1 MDADSYEEHI
11 FSFLIDKY
19 EHPINILEKYKESFP
34 YFVGETLQ
42 KSLKIYEEGKNK
54 SRKDIVSILKFHK
67 SVPSYLLKFYERSTI
82 VYPEEAREIKSK
94 SANLQS

>member
-1 MDADSYEEHI
+1 
-11 FSFLIDKY
+11 
-19 EHPINILEKYKESFP
+19 
-34 YFVGETLQ
+34 VGETLQ

-67 SVPSYLLKFYERSTI
+67 SLPNYLLKFYERSTI